1 MITKYLVSIV
11 GEEYS
16 QFLLTD
22 AASKKR
28 TMLFGKLIHIP
39 MILWFVLGY
48 FLTQQLFYDV
58 SIAMAVCAGLV
69 CSLFIY
75 LIDLAILNF
84 PKNLW
89 ATLFRVALGFVFAAL
104 GALLA
109 DVFIFEKDIN
119 EYLKDQKQDEIQTLS
134 NSKISQQERLASQSK
149 MEWLNA
155 QNQSSCEADGSC
167 GSNKSKENKLQL
179 LQKEKANER
188 KHFSKKR
195 TQNNLWYE
203 RATKSCGLFC
213 SQAEIDN
220 KYENYLT
227 KINNNEAN
235 TINKIDQKIQSVNFA
250 GGSGKQGIGK
260 IYKAKQ
266 KHADELKIKY
276 EENILN
282 LKRLRLSEKESISN
296 IYFDIDK
303 NSGLINRI
311 KILKDIVWEEAI
323 SIIFSIMFFT
333 VFLIFE
339 LVLILFKLLGR
350 ETVSDRLAAHHER
363 IAIAKIRIAEEEL
376 GQFEEARKLGY
387 QGPLSSGGLPEQI

>member
-16 QFLLTD
+16 QYLISD
-22 AASKKR
+22 AATKKR
-28 TMLFGKLIHIP
+28 IKLFAKLIHIP

-58 SIAMAVCAGLV
+58 SIGMAVFSGLV

-84 PKNLW
+84 PKNIW

-119 EYLKDQKQDEIQTLS
+119 EYLKDNKQAEIQTLS
-134 NSKISQQERLASQSK
+134 NSKISQLGKVTSK
-149 MEWLNA
+149 SKVDWLSA
-155 QNQSSCEADGSC
+155 QKQSSCEADGSC
-167 GSNKSKENKLQL
+167 GSNKSKQKKLQL
-179 LQKEKANER
+179 LQTEKMDER
-188 KHFSKKR
+188 KHFSSKR
-195 TQNNLWYE
+195 AENNLRYKQ
-203 RATKSCGLFC
+203 ATKLCGLFC
-213 SQAEIDN
+213 SQAEIDK
-220 KYENYLT
+220 KYENSLN
-227 KINNNEAN
+227 KIDNNEINA
-235 TINKIDQKIQSVNFA
+235 INKIEQKIEVVNRS
-250 GGSGKQGIGK
+250 GGSGQKGTGK

-266 KHADELKIKY
+266 KHADELKTKY
-276 EENILN
+276 EENTAN
-282 LKRLRLSEKESISN
+282 LERLRLSEKESISN
-296 IYFDIDK
+296 IYFDIDQ

-311 KILKDIVWEEAI
+311 KILHKIVWEKGI

-363 IAIAKIRIAEEEL
+363 IAIAKIRIAEIEL

-387 QGPLSSGGLPEQI
+387 QGPLTTEGLPQ